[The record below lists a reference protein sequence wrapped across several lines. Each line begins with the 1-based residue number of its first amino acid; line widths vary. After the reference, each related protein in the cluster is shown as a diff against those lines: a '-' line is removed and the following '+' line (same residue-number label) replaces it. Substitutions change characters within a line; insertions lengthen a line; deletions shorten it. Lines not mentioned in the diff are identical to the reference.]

1 MSNKLTDDALDT
13 LFRTARTY
21 NGYTDEPVTEAD
33 IHEIYE
39 LVKMGPTS
47 ANQQPARFVW
57 LLGQEAKDK
66 LAGFASANNA
76 AKVREAPATVIIAYD
91 KDFHEH
97 LPEFFPHVDAR
108 PWFAEPVMRERH
120 AFLNATLQAAYFI
133 MAARSVGFD
142 TGPMTGFDNAA
153 VDAAFFADQPNYR
166 SVMLSTLGHGDP
178 SSIFGRL
185 PRPEFAKFNTV
196 L

>member
-1 MSNKLTDDALDT
+1 MADRLNDAALDT

-21 NGYTDEPVTEAD
+21 NGYTDTPVTDAEVR
-33 IHEIYE
+33 ELYE

-57 LLGQEAKDK
+57 LLSQDGKDK
-66 LAGFASANNA
+66 LAQFASANNA
-76 AKVREAPATVIIAYD
+76 PKITAAPAAVIIAYD
-91 KDFHEH
+91 KEFHEH
-97 LPEFFPHVDAR
+97 LPELFPHVDAR
-108 PWFAEPVMRERH
+108 PWFAEPVARERH

-133 MAARSVGFD
+133 MAARSLGLD
-142 TGPMTGFDNAA
+142 TGPMTGFDNAG
-153 VDAAFFADQPNYR
+153 VDGAFFADQPNYR
-166 SVMLSTLGHGDP
+166 SIIVSTLGHGDP

-185 PRPEFAKFNTV
+185 PRPDFAKFNTV